1 MSRENVYE
9 VFGVAEAVRGVR
21 GGWFDVG
28 EDVDEVISI
37 RVMPSEGHY
46 CGALFSF
53 HNGRLSYAPIHR
65 AGSGSCESR
74 KIALQV

>member
-37 RVMPSEGHY
+37 RVRCRLKGTVAARSSAFAM
-46 CGALFSF
+46 GA
-53 HNGRLSYAPIHR
+53 
-65 AGSGSCESR
+65 
-74 KIALQV
+74 